1 MFQTEM
7 ENKTAVW
14 LMISFMTAAALALGG
29 NMGVA
34 QGASTFDTPIVRRVP
49 VAHRP
54 AIARGAHVSGDGLVL
69 LMLLAQGGRP
79 NLAR

>member
-7 ENKTAVW
+7 QNKTAVW
-14 LMISFMTAAALALGG
+14 LMISFMTAAAIALGG
-29 NMGVA
+29 TMGGA
-34 QGASTFDTPIVRRVP
+34 QGASSFDTPIVRRVP
-49 VAHRP
+49 AHRP
-54 AIARGAHVSGDGLVL
+54 AIARGAQVSGDGLVL